1 MALHINSRV
10 DHVIKDAVN
19 FGGGDIRSKVIFF
32 DDFKEESAGVDML
45 QIDVFV
51 LSNEDLLEEGDELS
65 LADLAI
71 EGQVGQFVEP
81 FIQSIRQ
88 NGLLGLVLLVV
99 LQLHCQD
106 F

>member
-1 MALHINSRV
+1 
-10 DHVIKDAVN
+10 
-19 FGGGDIRSKVIFF
+19 
-32 DDFKEESAGVDML
+32 ML

-51 LSNEDLLEEGDELS
+51 LSNEDLLVEGDELS